1 MIGKV
6 VKYLGGVHR
15 ETKKVIWPTRA
26 ELQESAVIVII
37 LSMMMAVFIFMID
50 FILNN
55 ILKVI
60 L

>member
-1 MIGKV
+1 LIGKV
-6 VKYLGGVHR
+6 VKYLGGVRR
-15 ETKKVIWPTRA
+15 ENKKVIWPTRA